1 MITGFEREK
10 KRKRWEEE
18 EQEEQEAEEEG
29 LKEAGWKEEEVG
41 KRKR

>member
-1 MITGFEREK
+1 MITGLDREK

-18 EQEEQEAEEEG
+18 EQEAEEEV